1 MTVRPVTPEPTE
13 GSDPRSAAHRISARA
28 AAWVA
33 WSIWTLSVA
42 FIAGTWLFDSLSPPR
57 YAGEDDAV
65 LLDVLFVA
73 LSLVYVTV
81 GAVVASRRPENPIG
95 WIFCG
100 TRLIAVSFQGFALT
114 YASYVLGLGPHSL
127 PGGEYMAWVSEWVAM
142 PVVATDTVLLWLLFR
157 GGRLPSRGWRIV
169 VLMAVLGSIMLAVG
183 EALAPGLLDVL
194 SIFNPAGISGATGD
208 FVVTLGKVGLF
219 LFLASML
226 LAALSL
232 VVRLVRARGEER
244 QQLKWFVFAAAMMI
258 GGFSASYLLSF
269 SSRLNEIGWFLGFL
283 GFMLFPVAV
292 GIAILRYHL
301 YDIDIIINRTLV
313 YGSLTAIIVGA
324 YALAVGGLGALLQ
337 ARGNLLVSILVVGL
351 VAVLFQPLRARFQRG
366 VNPSSCR

>member
-1 MTVRPVTPEPTE
+1 
-13 GSDPRSAAHRISARA
+13 
-28 AAWVA
+28 
-33 WSIWTLSVA
+33 
-42 FIAGTWLFDSLSPPR
+42 
-57 YAGEDDAV
+57 
-65 LLDVLFVA
+65 
-73 LSLVYVTV
+73 
-81 GAVVASRRPENPIG
+81 
-95 WIFCG
+95 
-100 TRLIAVSFQGFALT
+100 
-114 YASYVLGLGPHSL
+114 
-127 PGGEYMAWVSEWVAM
+127 
-142 PVVATDTVLLWLLFR
+142 
-157 GGRLPSRGWRIV
+157 
-169 VLMAVLGSIMLAVG
+169 LMAVLGSIMLAVG